1 MLKVENIEFFYTN
14 EKKFDFPNFELK
26 QGEQSLLIGES
37 GSGKTTL
44 LHILAG
50 FTKAKSGNIFV
61 ADTEISKLNGA
72 TIDNFRGKNIGF
84 VFQKPLFIQSL
95 NVAENILMAQHL
107 GSKKTDLFAIKQTLK
122 KLGLEDKLYSRINTL
137 SEGEKQRINIARALI
152 NSPKVIFAD
161 EPTSALDDTNCKAV
175 IELLKDVA
183 KESNSTLLVV
193 THDNRLKQEFNRS
206 IELKK

>member
-1 MLKVENIEFFYTN
+1 MLKVENIAFSYSQETS
-14 EKKFDFPNFELK
+14 FDFPNFELK

-44 LHILAG
+44 LHLLAG
-50 FTKAKSGNIFV
+50 FTKAKAGDIFV
-61 ADTEISKLNGA
+61 ADTNISKLKNA
-72 TIDNFRGKNIGF
+72 ALDSFRGQNIGF

-122 KLGLEDKLYSRINTL
+122 KLGLEDKLNAQVNTL
-137 SEGEKQRINIARALI
+137 SEGEKQRVNIARALI

-175 IELLKDVA
+175 IELLKGVA
-183 KESNSTLLVV
+183 KEYNSTLLVV